1 METNRMK
8 ILKQIHHILCILA
21 MAALAACST
30 AADGDSDGNGEL
42 TIRFTAT
49 PPTRTTLTNSDP
61 AQHVTYVQVYVFDG
75 TSADARCIA
84 SENVGW
90 EQLTGTSA
98 SQYYTLKTRL
108 ALGMEYTI
116 VAVGLDCSKTA
127 DGTVDTSGNA
137 YGLPDAIKIGTTLGN
152 TVATL
157 AEGKKQGD
165 IATTELFAGSAT
177 TVVSTAGNVV
187 DLTLSRCVAGVLA
200 YFTNIPK
207 DVTRIDLVLYANQ
220 RKNVPLTSIAASE
233 YQPEEIDGSQVL
245 LSIPVTNDILKG
257 ETVTDKDGN
266 TIDSKLPGTVLQGAY
281 LLPLPAPSAAATGT
295 MMLKLYNGDSELKSY
310 PVAQKESK
318 EQNFAIEANVIYTIG
333 DKTATTDEPYDLG
346 GDEGLGDDIIYVD
359 GNWQVDVDIDI

>member
-1 METNRMK
+1 MK
-8 ILKQIHHILCILA
+8 IFKQIHHILCILA

-75 TSADARCIA
+75 TSAGARCIA

-90 EQLTGTSA
+90 EQLTGTAA

-116 VAVGLDCSKTA
+116 VAVGLDGSKTA
-127 DGTVDTSGNA
+127 DSTVDNSGNA
-137 YGLPDAIKIGTTLGN
+137 YGLPDAIAIGTTLGN
-152 TVATL
+152 TVASL
-157 AEGKKQGD
+157 AEGKTKGD
-165 IATTELFAGSAT
+165 LASTELFAGSAT

-187 DLTLSRCVAGVLA
+187 DLTLSRSVAGVLA

-220 RKNVPLTSIAASE
+220 RKNVPLTDIAAAT
-233 YQPEEIDGSQVL
+233 YTAEEIEGSQVL

-266 TIDSKLPGTVLQGAY
+266 PIDSKLPGTVLQGAY
-281 LLPLPAPSAAATGT
+281 LLPLPAPADAATGT
-295 MMLKLYNGDSELKSY
+295 MTLKLYNGDSELKSY

-318 EQNFAIEANVIYTIG
+318 EQNFAIEANGIYTIG